1 MRLDRFVGQAKKL
14 GRRDVRA
21 VLAAGRVMVAGTV
34 VTDGHYPVDDF
45 SAVVLDGESLRKRQ
59 GRYLMLH
66 KPKGC
71 VSATRDP
78 IHPTVLDLI
87 ENAGGLHLAGRLDFN
102 TTGLILLTN
111 DGGWSRRLTSPAR
124 KWPKVYR
131 VRTEDPIREEYAEV
145 FARGLHFRYE
155 NLITRPAEL
164 SILGEREA
172 RLTLV
177 EGRYHHVKRLFGHF
191 DNKVVALHRECIGP
205 IGLDPALAA
214 GQYRPLTGAE
224 IRLRGHPVSAHGE
237 AGDERGQ
244 L

>member
-1 MRLDRFVGQAKKL
+1 MRLDRFLGQEKKL
-14 GRRDVRA
+14 GRRNVRGL
-21 VLAAGRVMVAGTV
+21 LAAGRVTVAGAV

-45 SAVVLDGESLRKRQ
+45 SAVVLDGASLQKRQ

-78 IHPTVLDLI
+78 VHATVLDLI
-87 ENAGGLHLAGRLDFN
+87 DDAADLHLAGRLDFN
-102 TTGLILLTN
+102 TTGLMLLTN
-111 DGGWSRRLTSPAR
+111 DGAWSRRLAR
-124 KWPKVYR
+124 PGRQWPKVYR
-131 VRTEDPIREEYAEV
+131 VWTENPIREGYAEV
-145 FARGLHFRYE
+145 FARGIHFRYE

-164 SILGEREA
+164 TLIGEREA

-177 EGRYHHVKRLFGHF
+177 EGRYHHVKRLFGYF
-191 DNKVVALHRECIGP
+191 NNKVVALHRERIGP

-224 IRLRGHPVSAHGE
+224 IGPRGHHASQ
-237 AGDERGQ
+237 ERGD